1 MTPNEYEEL
10 IYRLEKCED
19 ECRTA
24 KYVSVM
30 TIVTTALIIA
40 AVFVFLGVL

>member
-1 MTPNEYEEL
+1 MDPREYEDL

-30 TIVTTALIIA
+30 TIITTAFIIA
-40 AVFVFLGVL
+40 AVLIFLGVL

>member
-1 MTPNEYEEL
+1 MSPKEYESL

-30 TIVTTALIIA
+30 TIATTAFIIA
-40 AVFVFLGVL
+40 TVLIFLGVL

>member
-1 MTPNEYEEL
+1 MTQKEYEDL

-30 TIVTTALIIA
+30 TIIATAFIIA
-40 AVFVFLGVL
+40 TVLIFLGVL

>member
-1 MTPNEYEEL
+1 MDSKEHEDL

-30 TIVTTALIIA
+30 TIITTAFIIA
-40 AVFVFLGVL
+40 TVLIFLGVL

>member
-1 MTPNEYEEL
+1 MTQKEYEDL

-24 KYVSVM
+24 EYVSVA
-30 TIVTTALIIA
+30 TIISTLLIIA
-40 AVFVFLGVL
+40 TVLVFLVVF

>member
-1 MTPNEYEEL
+1 MDSKEYEDL

-30 TIVTTALIIA
+30 TIITTALIIA

>member
-1 MTPNEYEEL
+1 MDSRKYEDL

-30 TIVTTALIIA
+30 TIATTALIIA
-40 AVFVFLGVL
+40 AVMMFLGVL

>member
-1 MTPNEYEEL
+1 MDSKEYENL

-30 TIVTTALIIA
+30 TIITTAFIIA
-40 AVFVFLGVL
+40 TVLIFLGVL

>member
-1 MTPNEYEEL
+1 MDSKEYEDL

-30 TIVTTALIIA
+30 TIVTTAFIIA
-40 AVFVFLGVL
+40 FVLIFLGVL